1 MKQLEDRTLACTH
14 ALTVELDPRSLKLNA
29 RKGETLLSCKGKG
42 AYNAAKRAVSGEWKG
57 YPVKL
62 CVKYLGAQ
70 LQANG
75 SLRAELQK
83 RIGAARS
90 GFARFSKLFKSRT
103 VPVAR
108 KVLIFKAVVNE
119 ALLAALEVRP
129 LGCSG
134 CHTLERA
141 RGLLLRRLFGRQG
154 FGAVAGDDR
163 HESVTVESLRRRVQL
178 STVASEL
185 TVRRLMWLRASL
197 LAEMRGQTRL
207 ELAALFGACDKLADA
222 VDLRSGFRRKRPHV
236 SCIFI
241 FKDLSRVLPSFTG
254 FKAHWKQDFL
264 RVPVDRIQ
272 QLRTCTAS
280 ESNSASVVAPDVAA
294 EQVVEDVENH
304 PAPEELQQLM
314 CDICGDGP
322 WKNTRAL
329 RGHKISKHGY
339 RYAVQTRNLPHLSS
353 GVHVEERS
361 TKACQKTVVQK
372 SCAESW
378 SCRCGCR
385 D

>member
-141 RGLLLRRLFGRQG
+141 RGLLLRSLFGRQG

-236 SCIFI
+236 SCI
-241 FKDLSRVLPSFTG
+241 LSS
-254 FKAHWKQDFL
+254 
-264 RVPVDRIQ
+264 
-272 QLRTCTAS
+272 RTCLAF
-280 ESNSASVVAPDVAA
+280 
-294 EQVVEDVENH
+294 
-304 PAPEELQQLM
+304 
-314 CDICGDGP
+314 C
-322 WKNTRAL
+322 L
-329 RGHKISKHGY
+329 RLLASKHTGSRISY
-339 RYAVQTRNLPHLSS
+339 VYQWTESSNCALALLRNPILHQLWLLMLLLN
-353 GVHVEERS
+353 
-361 TKACQKTVVQK
+361 K
-372 SCAESW
+372 SLKM
-378 SCRCGCR
+378 
-385 D
+385 